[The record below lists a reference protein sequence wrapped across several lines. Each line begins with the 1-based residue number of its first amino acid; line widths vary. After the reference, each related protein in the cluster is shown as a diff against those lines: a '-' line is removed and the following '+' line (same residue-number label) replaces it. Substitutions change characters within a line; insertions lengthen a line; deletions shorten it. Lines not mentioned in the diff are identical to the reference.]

1 MSRTFSFLILFFLL
15 ACALVL
21 GVFMGGS
28 ELPAN
33 AILDVLIHPGQQGT
47 IHTLIWELRI
57 PRIIRAVVVGASLA
71 GCGVAFQAV
80 LRNPLAEPYTLGV
93 SAGGALGATIAI
105 MLGLTGLP
113 MVGLCFTG
121 CLMSIGAVIV
131 MSTFRDFST
140 TTIILCGVVLSFLL
154 SSVVMFIF
162 TIATSREVHASV
174 LWIMGS
180 LGSVDALSTPILLL
194 TVFPLILLLSLF
206 ARDMNLISLGDEKA
220 HLLGF
225 SPGVLKAV
233 LLGIASLLTGVC
245 VAISGIIGFVGL
257 IIPHAMRRAVGAEH
271 QVLLFASMLAGSTFL
286 LLCDTLSQIII
297 RPFEIPVGVITG
309 IAGGVFFLVYLLKAS
324 PPEVI

>member
-1 MSRTFSFLILFFLL
+1 MSRTSSFLILFFLL
-15 ACALVL
+15 TCALAF

-28 ELPAN
+28 ELPAG
-33 AILDVLIHPGQQGT
+33 AILDALIHPGQQGT

-57 PRIIRAVVVGASLA
+57 PRIIRAVIVGASLA
-71 GCGVAFQAV
+71 VCGVAFQAV

-105 MLGLTGLP
+105 MLGLSGLP

-194 TVFPLILLLSLF
+194 IVFPLILLLSLF

-233 LLGIASLLTGVC
+233 LLGLASLLTGVC

-257 IIPHAMRRAVGAEH
+257 IIPHAMRRAFGAEH

-297 RPFEIPVGVITG
+297 RPYEIPVGVITG

>member
-1 MSRTFSFLILFFLL
+1 MRRASAFLILFFLL
-15 ACALVL
+15 TCALAF

-28 ELPAN
+28 ELPAG
-33 AILDVLIHPGQQGT
+33 AIIDALIHPWQEGT

-57 PRIIRAVVVGASLA
+57 PRIIRAVIVGASLA
-71 GCGVAFQAV
+71 ACGVAFQAV

-105 MLGLTGLP
+105 MLGMTGLP

-180 LGSVDALSTPILLL
+180 LGSVDTLSTPVLLL
-194 TVFPLILLLSLF
+194 TVLPFILLLSLF

-233 LLGIASLLTGVC
+233 LLGLASLLTGVC
-245 VAISGIIGFVGL
+245 VAVSGIIGFVGL
-257 IIPHAMRRAVGAEH
+257 IIPHAMRRAVGADH
-271 QVLLFASMLAGSTFL
+271 QVLLSASMLAGSTFL

-297 RPFEIPVGVITG
+297 RPYELPVGVITG

>member
-1 MSRTFSFLILFFLL
+1 MSRTSSFLILFFLL
-15 ACALVL
+15 TCALAF

-28 ELPAN
+28 ELPAG
-33 AILDVLIHPGQQGT
+33 AIIDALIHPWQQGT

-57 PRIIRAVVVGASLA
+57 PRIIRAVIVGASLA
-71 GCGVAFQAV
+71 VCGVAFQAV

-105 MLGLTGLP
+105 MLGLSGLP

-121 CLMSIGAVIV
+121 CLMSIGAVII

-180 LGSVDALSTPILLL
+180 LGSVDTLSTPVLLL

-233 LLGIASLLTGVC
+233 LLGLASLLTGVC
-245 VAISGIIGFVGL
+245 VAVSGIIGFVGL
-257 IIPHAMRRAVGAEH
+257 IIPHAMRRAFGAEH

-297 RPFEIPVGVITG
+297 RPYELPVGVITG
-309 IAGGVFFLVYLLKAS
+309 IAGGVFFLLYLLKAS

>member
-1 MSRTFSFLILFFLL
+1 MSRTSSFLILFFLL
-15 ACALVL
+15 TCALAF

-28 ELPAN
+28 ELPAG
-33 AILDVLIHPGQQGT
+33 AILDALIHPGQQGT

-57 PRIIRAVVVGASLA
+57 PRIIRAIVVGASLA

-105 MLGLTGLP
+105 MLGLSGLP

-194 TVFPLILLLSLF
+194 IVFPLILLLSLF

-233 LLGIASLLTGVC
+233 LLGLASLLTGVC

-257 IIPHAMRRAVGAEH
+257 IIPHAMRRAFGAEH

-297 RPFEIPVGVITG
+297 RPYEIPVGVITG
-309 IAGGVFFLVYLLKAS
+309 IAGAVFFLVYLLKAS